1 MTLHNL
7 NIKLSVIGASILV
20 KRLNLGREILKC
32 QGRGERRPDSRKIW
46 AKNVGL
52 GSLKSMYEYSNRSH
66 VL

>member
-7 NIKLSVIGASILV
+7 NIKFSVIGASMLV
-20 KRLNLGREILKC
+20 KRLNLGREILQC
-32 QGRGERRPDSRKIW
+32 QGRGERRPDSRKIR

-52 GSLKSMYEYSNRSH
+52 GSLRPMYEYNNGFH